1 MPHSNYTKVYTG
13 DYISAQRIVAALEN
27 EDIIA
32 VVKEQTD
39 SGLTSLFGGESGGI
53 QQVLVHND
61 ELEKALPI
69 VENISSELEI

>member
-13 DYISAQRIVAALEN
+13 DYASAQHIVAALEN

-39 SGLTSLFGGESGGI
+39 SGLTPLFGGVSGGL

-61 ELEKALPI
+61 ELEKAMPI
-69 VENISSELEI
+69 VESLTSELET